1 MSEILPPD
9 RRLGPPAGSLPAIP
23 LRNEPADYYES
34 PQTAGTPLKEYL
46 GVLRRHIWLVLGGAA
61 LLVGFTAYRVSQ
73 ERPLYRAS
81 AVVRLSDQRGAI
93 AGGIGGDV
101 AKKQMGGWSNDPILS
116 QIQVLQSRALAAA
129 VVDKEGLRL
138 ESLSADFPQGLLRNV
153 AVDSTAVGGD
163 TLRVRFAQDGY
174 SVSGP
179 GQNASAVYGQ
189 PVEVAGVRFAVAS
202 RPKMVRTASADL
214 IVLPREAAVNAFLGR
229 LSVSNRKNTDVIDME
244 YAAYDPQIA
253 QRVVNATAEEFQA
266 RNAREAQRES
276 RARRTFVE
284 GQLRETE
291 AQLASAQRQ
300 LANFRSR
307 TRVYSAAGQ
316 MMAQQ
321 EANLGLQMRREELA
335 ANRQVYQGLL
345 GRVQRA
351 RPGTG
356 LRALGASPEVAANPV
371 LAGDFQQL
379 AAYEAARDSLTT
391 GPWRR
396 ADTHPDVERLN
407 KLIAGTQERIAA
419 SARAQ
424 MEVLNGQI
432 TAIDGVRSR
441 SSAQIQE
448 LPRAE
453 EEEVFLVQR
462 AEGIQK
468 LAQQLRE
475 EHQKAR
481 IAEEVQA
488 GQVEVLDLA
497 SAATPVSTGRFR
509 KLLFALVAGLALGGG
524 GAFLLESMNTS
535 IRRRDEI
542 ENLLRVPG
550 LAVIPQIASSTGG
563 TNPLSRLRGTR
574 GNGSNGNGKALARQ
588 NGDMQIGEGLV
599 AAAHTHSTGAE
610 AYRTLRTNLIF
621 SQAVQ
626 TLKTMVVTS
635 ASPGEGKTTTAANLA
650 VTFAQQ
656 GMRVLLVDCDLRRA
670 RLHKMFSVPREPGLT
685 ELILDHEVAAQ
696 VIRPTPIDGLS
707 VLTSGMLPPNPSELL
722 GGPRMERVLEMLQER
737 FDVIILDSPPLLAAS
752 DASVLGT
759 KTDGVLLVVRAGQTE
774 RGAAQQA
781 IQQLGNVGAR
791 IIGAVLNDPDAK
803 VPQYG
808 GYYQYEYYGEE
819 S

>member
-1 MSEILPPD
+1 MLPPE
-9 RRLGPPAGSLPAIP
+9 RRLGPPQGALPAIP
-23 LRNEPADYYES
+23 IRNEPADYYET
-34 PQTAGTPLKEYL
+34 PQITPGTPLKEHL
-46 GVLRRHIWLVLGGAA
+46 GVLRRHVWLVLGVAA
-61 LLVGFTAYRVSQ
+61 LLVGFTAYRVSL

-81 AVVRLSDQRGAI
+81 AVVRLNDERGAI
-93 AGGIGGDV
+93 AGGIGADV
-101 AKKQMGGWSNDPILS
+101 AKKQMGGFSTDPVLS
-116 QIQVLQSRALAAA
+116 QIQVLRSRALAGE

-138 ESLSADFPQGLLRNV
+138 QPLDGDFTLGMLRDI
-153 AVDSTAVGGD
+153 AIAPTHAGGD
-163 TLRVRFAQDGY
+163 TLRLQFRSDSY
-174 SVSGP
+174 SITGP
-179 GQNASAVYGQ
+179 GQAVQAAYGQ
-189 PVEVAGVRFAVAS
+189 PVEMAGARFTVAS
-202 RPKMVRTASADL
+202 RPRVTSAELMVW
-214 IVLPREAAVNAFLGR
+214 PREAAVNAFLGR
-229 LSVSNRKNTDVIDME
+229 LDVSNRKGTDVIDVQ
-244 YAAYDPQIA
+244 YTDFDPRVA
-253 QRVVNATAEEFQA
+253 QLVVNTTAEQFQA
-266 RNAREAQRES
+266 RNALDAQRES
-276 RARRTFVE
+276 RARRIFVE
-284 GQLRETE
+284 GQLRETDG
-291 AQLASAQRQ
+291 QLAAAQRQ

-321 EANLGLQMRREELA
+321 EANLSLQMRREELA
-335 ANRQVYQGLL
+335 ANRQVYQSLL

-356 LRALGASPEVAANPV
+356 LRALGASPEIAANPV
-371 LAGDFQQL
+371 MAGDFQRL
-379 AAYEAARDSLTT
+379 GAYEAARDSLTT

-396 ADTHPDVERLN
+396 AETHPDVQRLN
-407 KLIAGTQERIAA
+407 KLIESSQEKIAG

-424 MEVLNGQI
+424 LEVLNGQLS
-432 TAIDGVRSR
+432 ALDGVRSR

-448 LPRAE
+448 LPKAE

-462 AEGIQK
+462 AEGILK

-481 IAEEVQA
+481 IAEEVQV
-488 GQVEVLDLA
+488 GQVEVVDLA
-497 SAATPVSTGRFR
+497 SAATPVGSGRFR

-524 GAFLLESMNTS
+524 GAFLLESMNSS
-535 IRRRDEI
+535 IRRREEI
-542 ENLLRVPG
+542 ENVLRIPG
-550 LAVIPQIASSTGG
+550 LAVIPQIASGSGG
-563 TNPLSRLRGTR
+563 AGSLLRLRGVR
-574 GNGSNGNGKALARQ
+574 GNGNGNGKALARQ
-588 NGDMQIGEGLV
+588 TGDGQMGEALV

-626 TLKTMVVTS
+626 SLKTIVVTS

-670 RLHKMFSVPREPGLT
+670 RLHKMFNVPREPGLT
-685 ELILDHEVAAQ
+685 ELILDQEVAAE
-696 VIRPTPIDGLS
+696 VIRGTPVENLS
-707 VLTSGMLPPNPSELL
+707 VLTSGTLPPNPSELL
-722 GGPRMERVLEMLQER
+722 GGPRMEGVLELLRER
-737 FDVIILDSPPLLAAS
+737 FDIIVLDSPPLLAAS

-781 IQQLGNVGAR
+781 VQQLAAVGAR
-791 IIGAVLNDPDAK
+791 VVGAVLNDPDAK

-808 GYYQYEYYGEE
+808 GYYNYEYYGEE